1 MVEYVQEYFDMPIK
15 TSPYMQFVAKVR
27 TPNLFPAISHFDG
40 TARVQT
46 LERKQNPKF
55 YELLERFYAETGCPM
70 LLNTSLNVKGEP
82 LVNTW
87 ADAEHFASLSGV
99 TIF

>member
-1 MVEYVQEYFDMPIK
+1 
-15 TSPYMQFVAKVR
+15 
-27 TPNLFPAISHFDG
+27 LFPAICHVDD

-46 LERKQNPKF
+46 VTRTANPRM
-55 YELLERFYAETGCPM
+55 YGLLEAFYDATGCPM

-87 ADAEHFASLSGV
+87 ADAERLSAQTGV
-99 TIF
+99 MVY